1 LTVLGTRSGSQI
13 LRTFLPQQTT
23 DLSGGIYRVTEW
35 TSAIPL
41 SVDTD
46 VVRRRILREIRPWEQ
61 ARTDGGLGGE
71 LRGGARLEVVEL
83 DDQRGVTVERF
94 PQVWLCPCKR
104 IGKDRDRACRCGLK
118 KWGQLHFLGFH
129 SCGAV
134 IEPWIKRC
142 PAHDDVR
149 LVSPK
154 SAKASDIRFVCPTC
168 NAELM
173 RGLGFN
179 RQCPGCNNGYV
190 TWNVHKARSV
200 YAPRGAVLVNPPRP
214 ERMRELLAAGGAA
227 KALAWLVEGMESPSP
242 EQLGGRPT
250 REEFVENLVRA
261 GLDRAFAETT
271 ADQAAAAGQLA
282 DDAAPDSLAGV
293 PEARRSDAEH
303 EALEIATAVAEA
315 RITTAQLAAAPVDA
329 TLAGRY
335 ATDYPAALAAAGM
348 AAVDLVERFPVLNVM
363 YGYTRGGGDAGATRL
378 VPFRQS
384 RGGFRLHGDLSET
397 EAYLVRLDP
406 VRVADWLV
414 RRGHDLGAYD
424 PAAGAPAARVAVLSA
439 AELPAPGDAPP
450 APTAGTD
457 LFTLV
462 HSYAHRFIRQTAVF
476 AGIDRDALSEYLM
489 PANLGFFVYAAARGD
504 FVLGGL
510 QAVFET
516 DLHQLLGQVAT
527 AEWRCPLD
535 PGCSRGAGAC
545 SACLHVGEPSCRAFN
560 TYLDRRVLFGTDGY
574 LSRPAGGV

>member
-1 LTVLGTRSGSQI
+1 MTVLGTRSGSQI

-35 TSAIPL
+35 TSAVPL
-41 SVDTD
+41 SVDTE

-61 ARTDGGLGGE
+61 ARTDGGLGAD
-71 LRGGARLEVVEL
+71 LRSGARVEVVEL

-104 IGKDRDRACRCGLK
+104 IGKDRDRNCRCGLK

-129 SCGAV
+129 TCGAV

-168 NAELM
+168 NIELM
-173 RGLGFN
+173 RGLSFN
-179 RQCPGCNNGYV
+179 RQCPGCNDGTI

-214 ERMRELLAAGGAA
+214 ERMRELLAAGGAK
-227 KALAWLVEGMESPSP
+227 KALAWLVEGMTSASP

-250 REEFVENLVRA
+250 RDEFIENLVKS
-261 GLDRAFAETT
+261 GLDRGFAQTM
-271 ADQAAAAGQLA
+271 ANQAAAAGQLA

-293 PEARRSDAEH
+293 ADERRADAEH
-303 EALEIATAVAEA
+303 EALEIATAVSEA
-315 RITTAQLAAAPVDA
+315 RITTAQLADGPVEPELAA
-329 TLAGRY
+329 RY
-335 ATDYPAALAAAGM
+335 ADSYPAALTGAGIDGI
-348 AAVDLVERFPVLNVM
+348 DLVERFPVLNVM
-363 YGYTRGGGDAGATRL
+363 YGYTRGGGEAGATRL
-378 VPFRQS
+378 VPFRQN
-384 RGGFRLHGDLSET
+384 RGGYRLHGDLSET

-414 RRGHDLGAYD
+414 GRGHDLGAYD
-424 PAAGAPAARVAVLSA
+424 RAAGAPAARVSVIA
-439 AELPAPGDAPP
+439 AADIPGPGDEPP
-450 APTAGTD
+450 TPTAGSD

-462 HSYAHRFIRQTAVF
+462 HSYAHRFMRQAAVF

-516 DLHQLLGQVAT
+516 DLDQLLGQVSG

-560 TYLDRRVLFGTDGY
+560 SYLDRRVLFGPTGF
-574 LSRPAGGV
+574 LHGR